1 MPRLRIMRGPNDIAL
16 ELMPQ
21 DMRIAALHPAGHS
34 LANKREGLMPI
45 EPSQFDNLPVQ
56 LESMVGKL
64 RFAKTYTP
72 RDVIQTLVAAPES
85 HIHGVQLGMCKIP
98 QLD

>member
-1 MPRLRIMRGPNDIAL
+1 MRRLRIMRGPNDVAL

-21 DMRIAALHPAGHS
+21 DMRIATLHSSRHR
-34 LANKREGLMPI
+34 LTNKREGLMPV
-45 EPSQFDNLPVQ
+45 EPSQFDNLSVQ
-56 LESMVGKL
+56 LESVVGKL

-72 RDVIQTLVAAPES
+72 RDVIQTLVASPES